1 MHRFLIA
8 LLLCLGL
15 GSLASSAD
23 AQWVKVVSGY
33 LPAGQTMVLFPRDFN
48 NSANDTIYQISGS
61 FNISGRLVVRE
72 GAEVQ
77 FLPNSRIV
85 DSTGGKII
93 ANGCADQNRRIL
105 FRGMPV
111 NANSVEWGHFLILP
125 GADSVYFAN
134 VRFVNFLKRTTVDN
148 ALVYGATGVGATY
161 SIAINNVANGVGGV
175 LTTFSRK
182 TYIYDA
188 IVDSCQ
194 ASYRGG
200 AFAFLQAPAAS
211 YFPGDDGR
219 QALVNGQVRRLI
231 IRDTRAYNIE
241 GASSDPLTLGGAIY
255 MASNTTSLAP
265 TNFVV
270 GHLGGQFGQSG
281 QCFPSDTD
289 DYLIVERCSANNPN
303 AGAATYAK
311 GGAVYVGSNTG
322 LVLTRG
328 TFNDNMAVAGS
339 GDLHSWGGAIA
350 VSPTSGDSGFMVPGT
365 VAGKT
370 YDQLAGLVVYKMSSF
385 NRNTAGVGGAIHM
398 DYTSGTTVNPLLYLN
413 AENRNLSTGVR
424 DSGLIEFRNNIAYRY
439 GGAIYTNWVLNQNG
453 YLAPQDFPWPGG
465 SKIVE
470 LRIKYDNNIAGVAGG
485 AVCMSTGLDSMVAPN
500 SNPDIISHRVWYLNN
515 TVDPY
520 DARIN
525 RPWLASRVYGGGAEW
540 VGLRD
545 YTEATEYHGNHVING
560 NGGAVGIQEAQGS
573 LFAINATNRY
583 FVEEGYNASNV
594 KLTPLPFDP
603 RQLTRFCDNSA
614 SFHAGDSTA
623 SFYQYSGHGTGKGR
637 GGSIYLNVT
646 NTTNTNLTNDSTFLS
661 RVRIEKSYAFTGSAI
676 YSDNF
681 GMRMMANQ
689 TLIANNHATSGFS
702 ATVDTIAGQSNPSDP
717 NAGAAIWADFEGPLP
732 SYENNS
738 RGNAIYDNTGRYI
751 LRLPVS
757 PTIGVSG
764 TDTLRGNFWGDT
776 GPNVVTQINPPFGAL
791 QQTFFI
797 DYYSGC
803 LKLSDPANNQ
813 PGIFEPNRNPPAGNL
828 PISVGRVVPDTL
840 LMEGR
845 VYDLFDRG
853 TDMKVADYSARRL
866 APAEA
871 MSLGLPNDVTTIHR
885 FTRNIFSTDP
895 VYLDKIMLMQAD
907 FVGPHPIGY
916 PLFLQADVSAA
927 DSNRDDCARNYT
939 VLMVFNQ
946 TTSEFVRVNAKE
958 IVADEG
964 AGNTQQI
971 YRGRLDFVPD
981 SSIASRHPVQRQR
994 ALYTLSLLRPDFTLS
1009 GAALFDEIQRAS
1021 KLEDSAALAGRAYNL
1036 SAAQM
1041 NGVTAGDSIC
1051 TQGITGQTTWF
1062 AGERYHTLPVRPG
1075 DQILVISRT
1084 HLWKYGAAYAI
1095 NHGLQFTIGDVLPPQ
1110 FTADIP
1116 TLQSDV
1122 NFPNSR
1128 FLHEDVT
1135 YDGATAAT
1143 TLFRVAGYDPNN
1155 FYDPRFLFNQGN
1167 FTQLAFN
1174 VTVDKPLGPAYS
1186 RLDKWMKQTIV
1197 YNQNITGSNGYVLLN
1212 GTPHNPDVVPGGE
1225 GVTATV
1231 TNFVPN
1237 FASESGLLN
1246 DFDAVLGADS
1256 NRLSMWTFPPYMNCP
1271 TGFQADTLCVR
1282 STSTTY
1288 HFKIFVMDSLPLFTS
1303 SPSTACAAN
1312 LTDSLRYTYDIQTDD
1327 ESEDSAAASETPAWT
1342 FPYGRTNYRFLS
1354 LPGWMQ
1360 QAAGDPN
1367 FILNGVI
1374 NVRIPASQAIA
1385 MLTPTPQNNGEL
1397 NLDTIVAVEAH
1408 DGHMGKSVQRWRL
1421 PVNVAPVITTTAL
1434 PNAKEGIDY
1443 SAFFND
1449 TTLINRIRITDPNY
1463 ADYHTFELVYEGD
1476 VDTVYLDKKF
1486 GVGQTILTG
1495 ATPRW
1500 LKIDPFSGVLT
1511 GIPGINDAPR
1521 IAGGGCGGPAQV
1533 TVVVTDQC
1541 GLQAWKTFDLII
1553 DSTQHV
1559 PSFYRGPRSL
1569 CVTNKIPFCDTIQV
1583 TDLDLMRNAPCNE
1596 VLNVSVLEP
1605 AGFTITPS
1613 TITGA
1618 INPDTA
1624 VVTLCGSFN
1633 EDDSY
1638 FITNPPPPKT
1648 IRLLVVDQAGNTDT
1662 LIYTV
1667 HVGDVPTFECAI
1679 DVSNLATATHPT
1691 DIQHLCFGAGRFG
1704 SDSIDARYC
1713 EFEVPPVPPSAVF
1726 DGRWELP
1733 IGGQIKGTYIDIR
1746 RDTNQFAN
1754 ITWQV
1759 RIQAGNESGSFLYP
1773 IQICWKSSCFD
1784 KDSLTGNFARGNFYL
1799 RHPQT
1804 PGEFDINMRTGQG
1817 AIDNSLYTLKRV
1829 GTDMYCLEVRDVNM
1843 RNAIIVFQPEFS
1855 GVNDGPQTVSNF
1867 NLEQNSPNP
1876 FNPIA
1881 GMTTLNFSVA
1891 KRSAVRIDVFDMKGA
1906 FVRTLVNE
1914 ELTPGQYPVT
1924 WDGTDATGQEVPS
1937 GTYIAKM
1944 SAADFTS
1951 SIKMTVTK

>member
-15 GSLASSAD
+15 GSLASTAD

-33 LPAGQTMVLFPRDFN
+33 LPAGQTMVLYPRDFN

-61 FNISGRLVVRE
+61 FNITGTLIVRE

-93 ANGCADQNRRIL
+93 ANGCSGLNRRIL
-105 FRGMPV
+105 FRGMKV

-148 ALVYGATGVGATY
+148 SLIYGASGTPGAY
-161 SIAINNVANGVGGV
+161 SIAINNAANGVGGV
-175 LTTFSRK
+175 LATFSRK

-194 ASYRGG
+194 TSFRGG
-200 AFAFLQAPAAS
+200 AFAFLQAPVAS
-211 YFPGDDGR
+211 YFPADDGR
-219 QALVNGQVRRLI
+219 QAVVNGQVRRLI

-241 GASSDPLTLGGAIY
+241 GASSDPFTLGGAIY
-255 MASNTTSLAP
+255 MASNTTALTP
-265 TNFVV
+265 GNFVV

-281 QCFPSDTD
+281 QCFPADTD
-289 DYLIVERCSANNPN
+289 DYVIVERCFANNPN
-303 AGAATYAK
+303 TGAGNYAK
-311 GGAVYVGSNTG
+311 GGAIYVGSNTG

-328 TFNDNMAVAGS
+328 TFNDNFATTGA
-339 GDLHSWGGAIA
+339 GDLNSWGGAIA
-350 VSPTSGDSGFMVPGT
+350 VSPTSGNAGFTVPST
-365 VAGKT
+365 IVGKT

-398 DYTSGTTVNPLLYLN
+398 DYTSGSFVNPVLYIN
-413 AENRNLSTGVR
+413 GENQNLSTGVR
-424 DSGLIEFRNNIAYRY
+424 DSGLINFTGNIAYRY
-439 GGAIYTNWVLNQNG
+439 GGAVYTSWNMFQNG

-465 SKIVE
+465 SQAVE
-470 LRIKYDNNIAGVAGG
+470 LRVKYENNVAGLAGG
-485 AVCMSTGLDSMVAPN
+485 AVCLSTGLAGLVAPN
-500 SNPDIISHRVWYLNN
+500 SNPDIFNRRIWYLNN
-515 TVDPY
+515 SVNPFDT
-520 DARIN
+520 RIN
-525 RPWLASRVYGGGAEW
+525 RPGLNTSVYGGGAEW
-540 VGLRD
+540 VSLRD
-545 YTEATEYHGNHVING
+545 YTEATEYHGNFTIDG
-560 NGGAVGIQEAQGS
+560 NGGAVAIQEAQGS

-583 FVEEGYNASNV
+583 FVEENYNAGNV

-614 SFHAGDSTA
+614 SLATADSTPA
-623 SFYQYSGHGTGKGR
+623 FYQYSGHGTGKAR
-637 GGSIYLNVT
+637 GGSIWLNVT
-646 NTTNTNLTNDSTFLS
+646 NTTNANLANDSTFLS
-661 RVRIEKSYAFTGSAI
+661 RVRVEKSYAFTGSAI

-681 GMRMMANQ
+681 GMRMLANQ

-702 ATVDTIAGQSNPSDP
+702 ADIDTVAGQANPGDP
-717 NAGAAIWADFEGPLP
+717 NAGTAIWADFEGALP

-757 PTIGVSG
+757 PTIGQSG
-764 TDTLRGNFWGDT
+764 TDTLRGNFWGET

-853 TDMKVADYSARRL
+853 TDMKVADYSARRM

-871 MSLGLPNDVTTIHR
+871 MSLGLPNDVLRLHR

-895 VYLDKIMLMQAD
+895 VYLDKIMQLQTD

-916 PLFLQADVSAA
+916 PLFLQADVSAQ
-927 DSNRDDCARNYT
+927 DSNRDYCAKNYT

-958 IVADEG
+958 TVVDEG
-964 AGNTQQI
+964 NGATQQI

-981 SSIASRHPVQRQR
+981 SSIATRHPVQRQR
-994 ALYTLSLLRPDFTLS
+994 ALYTLSLLRPDFTMT

-1041 NGVTAGDSIC
+1041 NGITAGDTIC
-1051 TQGITGQTTWF
+1051 TQGITGQTAWF

-1095 NHGLQFTIGDVLPPQ
+1095 AHGLQFTIGDVLPPQ
-1110 FTADIP
+1110 FVADIP
-1116 TLQSDV
+1116 TLQTDPLY
-1122 NFPNSR
+1122 PNRR
-1128 FLHEDVT
+1128 FVHEDVT
-1135 YDGATAAT
+1135 YDGSTAAT

-1167 FTQLAFN
+1167 YTQLAFN
-1174 VTVDKPLGPAYS
+1174 VTVDTPLGTKYS
-1186 RLDKWMKQTIV
+1186 RLDKWMKQSII
-1197 YNQNITGSNGYVLLN
+1197 YNQNITGSNGYVLLS

-1231 TNFVPN
+1231 TNYVPN
-1237 FASESGLLN
+1237 FATESGLLGA
-1246 DFDAVLGADS
+1246 FDGSILGADS
-1256 NRLSMWTFPPYMNCP
+1256 NHLSMWVFPPYMNCP

-1288 HFKIFVMDSLPLFTS
+1288 KFRIYVMDSLPVFTS
-1303 SPSTACAAN
+1303 SPTDACSAN
-1312 LTDSLRYTYDIQTDD
+1312 LTDSLRYSYNVQTDD
-1327 ESEDSAAASETPAWT
+1327 ESEDSAAAKESPAWT

-1360 QAAGDPN
+1360 SAASDPN
-1367 FILNGVI
+1367 FILNGEI
-1374 NVRIPASQAIA
+1374 NLRVAAADVMP
-1385 MLTPTPQNNGEL
+1385 MLTPTPQINGEL

-1408 DGHMGKSVQRWRL
+1408 DGHMGKAVQKWKL
-1421 PVNVAPVITTTAL
+1421 AVNVAPTITTTTL
-1434 PNAKEGIDY
+1434 PNAKEGVDY
-1443 SAFFND
+1443 SVFFND
-1449 TTLINRIRITDPNY
+1449 PNNINRILINDPNY
-1463 ADYHTFELVYEGD
+1463 ADYHTYQILYEGD
-1476 VDTVYLDKKF
+1476 TMTVYRDAKY
-1486 GVGQTILTG
+1486 GVGATLLTG
-1495 ATPRW
+1495 HTPRW

-1521 IAGGGCGGPAQV
+1521 IAGGACGGPAQV
-1533 TVVVTDQC
+1533 DVIVTDQC
-1541 GLQAWKTFDLII
+1541 GLMAWKTLDLIV
-1553 DSTQHV
+1553 DSTQHL
-1559 PSFYRGPRSL
+1559 PSFYRGPHSL
-1569 CVTNKIPFCDTIQV
+1569 CVTNKVPFCDTIRV
-1583 TDLDLMRNAPCNE
+1583 TDLDLTRNAPCNE
-1596 VLNVSVLEP
+1596 TLNISVLEP
-1605 AGFTITPS
+1605 AGFTVTPA
-1613 TITGA
+1613 TVTGS

-1624 VVTLCGSFN
+1624 LLTLCGTFN

-1638 FITNPPPPKT
+1638 FTTNPPPPKT
-1648 IRLLVVDQAGNTDT
+1648 IRLLVTDAAGNVDT
-1662 LIYTV
+1662 LTYTV

-1679 DVSNLATATHPT
+1679 DVSNLATSTHPT

-1704 SDSIDARYC
+1704 TDSIDARYC
-1713 EFEVPPVPPSAVF
+1713 EFEIPPAPPQAVF
-1726 DGRWELP
+1726 DARWELP
-1733 IGGQIKGTYIDIR
+1733 IGGSIKGTQIDIR
-1746 RDTNQFAN
+1746 RDTNQFAD

-1759 RIQAGNESGSFLYP
+1759 RVQAGNESGSFLYP
-1773 IQICWKSSCFD
+1773 LQICWKSSCL
-1784 KDSLTGNFARGNFYL
+1784 DSLTGNFAKGNFYL

-1804 PGEFDINMRTGQG
+1804 PGEFSINMRTGQG
-1817 AIDNSLYTLKRV
+1817 PVDNSLYTLKRV
-1829 GTDMYCLEVRDVNM
+1829 GTDMYCLEIRDVNL
-1843 RNAIIVFQPEFS
+1843 RNAIIVFQPEKS
-1855 GVNDGPQTVSNF
+1855 GVETTPAQPAAF
-1867 NLEQNSPNP
+1867 NIEQNRPNP

-1881 GMTTLNFSVA
+1881 GATTINFSVA
-1891 KRSAVRIDVFDMKGA
+1891 KRSAVRIDVFDLKGA

-1914 ELTPGQYPVT
+1914 ELEPNTYPVT
-1924 WDGTDATGQEVPS
+1924 WDGMDENGQEVSS

-1944 SAADFTS
+1944 TAADFTS
-1951 SIKMTVTK
+1951 SIKMTLTK

>member
-15 GSLASSAD
+15 GSLASTAD

-33 LPAGQTMVLFPRDFN
+33 LPAGQTMVLSPRDFN

-61 FNISGRLVVRE
+61 FNISGTLIVRE

-77 FLPNSRIV
+77 FLPNSRVV

-93 ANGCADQNRRIL
+93 ANGCSGLNRRIL

-111 NANSVEWGHFLILP
+111 NASSVEWGHFLILP

-134 VRFVNFLKRTTVDN
+134 VRFVNFMKRTTVDN
-148 ALVYGATGVGATY
+148 SLIYGASGTPGTY
-161 SIAINNVANGVGGV
+161 SIAINNAANGVGGV
-175 LTTFSRK
+175 LATFSRK
-182 TYIYDA
+182 TFIYDA

-219 QALVNGQVRRLI
+219 QALVNSQVRRLI
-231 IRDTRAYNIE
+231 IRDTRANNIE

-255 MASNTTSLAP
+255 MASANQGISTP
-265 TNFVV
+265 DFVV
-270 GHLGGQFGQSG
+270 AHLGGQFGQSG
-281 QCFPSDTD
+281 QCFPADTD
-289 DYLIVERCSANNPN
+289 DYVIIERCFARNPN

-311 GGAVYVGSNTG
+311 GGAIYAGSNTG

-328 TFNDNMAVAGS
+328 TFNSNSAISGA
-339 GDLHSWGGAIA
+339 GDLHAWGGAIA
-350 VSPTSGDSGFMVPGT
+350 VSASSGNAGFTVPST

-370 YDQLAGLVVYKMSSF
+370 YDQLAGLVIYKLSTFSA
-385 NRNTAGVGGAIHM
+385 NTAGVGGAIHM
-398 DYTSGTTVNPLLYLN
+398 DYTSGSSINPLLYIN
-413 AENRNLSTGVR
+413 GENRNLSTGVR
-424 DSGLIEFRNNIAYRY
+424 DSGLILFTGNVAYRY
-439 GGAIYTNWVLNQNG
+439 GGAIYTNWNMVQNG

-465 SKIVE
+465 STPVE
-470 LRIKYDNNIAGVAGG
+470 LRIKYMNNVAGAAGG
-485 AVCMSTGLDSMVAPN
+485 AVCLSTGLDSMVAPN
-500 SNPDIISHRVWYLNN
+500 SNPDITSHRVWYLDNSVN
-515 TVDPY
+515 PY

-525 RPWLASRVYGGGAEW
+525 RSWLSSRVYGGGAEW

-545 YTEATEYHGNHVING
+545 YTEATEYHGNFTING
-560 NGGAVGIQEAQGS
+560 NGGAVAIQEAQGS
-573 LFAINATNRY
+573 LFAIAATNRY
-583 FVEEGYNASNV
+583 FVEDGYNASNV
-594 KLTPLPFDP
+594 KLTPMPFDP

-614 SFHAGDSTA
+614 SFASGDSIV
-623 SFYQYSGHGTGKGR
+623 SLYQYSGHGTGKGR
-637 GGSIYLNVT
+637 GGAIWLNVT
-646 NTTNTNLTNDSTFLS
+646 NTTNVNLTNDSTFLS
-661 RVRIEKSYAFTGSAI
+661 RVRIENNNAFTGSAI

-681 GMRMMANQ
+681 GMRMLSNL

-717 NAGAAIWADFEGPLP
+717 NAGATIWADLEGALP

-738 RGNAIYDNTGRYI
+738 RGNAIYDNMARYI

-764 TDTLRGNFWGDT
+764 TDTLRGNFWGET

-853 TDMKVADYSARRL
+853 TDMKVADYSARRM

-871 MSLGLPNDVTTIHR
+871 MSLGLPNDVARIHR
-885 FTRNIFSTDP
+885 FTRDIFTTDP
-895 VYLDKIMLMQAD
+895 TYVSKILQMQTD

-916 PLFLQADVSAA
+916 PLFLQADVSAQ
-927 DSNRDDCARNYT
+927 DSNRDNCAKNYT

-946 TTSEFVRVNAKE
+946 STSEFVRVNAKE
-958 IVADEG
+958 TVVDEG
-964 AGNTQQI
+964 NGPIQL

-981 SSIASRHPVQRQR
+981 SSIATRHPVSRQR
-994 ALYTLSLLRPDFTLS
+994 ALYTLSLLRPDFTMT

-1021 KLEDSAALAGRAYNL
+1021 KLEDSAALAGRAYL
-1036 SAAQM
+1036 LGPGQM
-1041 NGVTAGDSIC
+1041 NGITAGDTVC
-1051 TQGITGQTTWF
+1051 TQGINGTSQWF

-1075 DQILVISRT
+1075 DRILVISRT

-1095 NHGLQFTIGDVLPPQ
+1095 NNGLQFTIGDVLPPQ

-1122 NFPNSR
+1122 NFPNRR
-1128 FLHEDVT
+1128 FVHEDVT
-1135 YDGATAAT
+1135 YDGATPAT
-1143 TLFRVAGYDPNN
+1143 TLFRVAGFDINN
-1155 FYDPRFLFNQGN
+1155 FYDPRYLFDPNN
-1167 FTQLAFN
+1167 YTQLAFK
-1174 VTVDKPLGPAYS
+1174 VSIDAPLGPNYS
-1186 RLDKWMKQTIV
+1186 RLGHWMTDTTIF
-1197 YNQNITGSNGYVLLN
+1197 NQNITGSNGYVLLR

-1237 FASESGLLN
+1237 FASESGLLGA
-1246 DFDAVLGADS
+1246 FDGSILGPDS
-1256 NRLSMWTFPPYMNCP
+1256 NHLSMWVFPPYMNCP
-1271 TGFQADTLCVR
+1271 TGFLADTLCVH

-1288 HFKIFVMDSLPLFTS
+1288 HFKIYVMDSLPLFTS
-1303 SPSTACAAN
+1303 SPSGACAAN

-1327 ESEDSAAASETPAWT
+1327 ESEDSVAQTEGWG
-1342 FPYGRTNYRFLS
+1342 FPYGRTSYRFLS
-1354 LPGWMQ
+1354 LPSWMQ
-1360 QAAGDPN
+1360 TAANDPGFITN
-1367 FILNGVI
+1367 GILN
-1374 NVRIPASQAIA
+1374 VRVDSATAQR
-1385 MLTPTPQNNGEL
+1385 MLTPTPQINGEL

-1408 DGHMGKSVQRWRL
+1408 DGHTGKAVQRWKL
-1421 PVNVAPVITTTAL
+1421 PVNVAPTITTATL
-1434 PNAKEGIDY
+1434 PNAREGLDY
-1443 SAFFND
+1443 SSFFND
-1449 TTLINRIRITDPNY
+1449 TTNINRILINDPNY
-1463 ADYHTFELVYEGD
+1463 GDYHTYQILYDGD
-1476 VDTVYLDKKF
+1476 TMTVYRDAKY
-1486 GVGQTILTG
+1486 GVGATFLTG
-1495 ATPRW
+1495 HTPRW

-1521 IAGGGCGGPAQV
+1521 IAGGGCGDSAMIDV
-1533 TVVVTDQC
+1533 IVTDQC
-1541 GLQAWKTFDLII
+1541 GLMAWKTLRLQV
-1553 DSTQHV
+1553 DSVQHL
-1559 PSFYRGPRSL
+1559 PAFYRGPHSL

-1583 TDLDLMRNAPCNE
+1583 TDLDLTRNAPCNE
-1596 VLNVSVLEP
+1596 QLNISVLEP
-1605 AGFTITPS
+1605 AGFTVTPATVTG
-1613 TITGA
+1613 TID
-1618 INPDTA
+1618 PDTA
-1624 VVTLCGSFN
+1624 KLTLCGSFN

-1638 FITNPPPPKT
+1638 FTTNPPPPKT
-1648 IRLLVVDQAGNTDT
+1648 IRLLVTDRAGNTDT
-1662 LIYTV
+1662 LTYTV
-1667 HVGDVPTFECAI
+1667 HIGDIPTFECAI
-1679 DVSNLATATHPT
+1679 DVSNLATSTHPT

-1704 SDSIDARYC
+1704 TDSIDARYC
-1713 EFEVPPVPPSAVF
+1713 EFEVPPQPPSAVF
-1726 DGRWELP
+1726 DARWELP
-1733 IGGQIKGTYIDIR
+1733 IGGQVKGTYIDIR

-1754 ITWQV
+1754 MTWQV

-1784 KDSLTGNFARGNFYL
+1784 STTGNFQKGNFYL

-1804 PGEFDINMRTGQG
+1804 PSQFDINMRTGLG
-1817 AIDNSLYTLKRV
+1817 PVNNSLFTLKRV
-1829 GTDMYCLEVRDVNM
+1829 GTDMYCLEIRDVNL
-1843 RNAIIVFQPEFS
+1843 RNAIIVFQPEKS
-1855 GVNDGPQTVSNF
+1855 AVGNDAPQASNF
-1867 NLEQNSPNP
+1867 AIEQNTPNP

-1881 GMTTLNFSVA
+1881 GATTINFTVA
-1891 KRSAVRIDVFDMKGA
+1891 KRSAVRVDIFDMKGA

-1914 ELTPGQYPVT
+1914 ELEQGSYPVT
-1924 WDGTDATGQEVPS
+1924 WDATDENGQEVSS

-1944 SAADFTS
+1944 TAADFTA
-1951 SIKMTVTK
+1951 SIKMTITK